1 MPEGRPSISPISS
14 SRVATGDVAHHA
26 FTVVRRGYDT
36 DEVRSY
42 LQAVARDIAE
52 LDQRQEELRAA
63 AAEADERAAH
73 PVIDE
78 ATLTASL
85 GQHSAQLLRHA
96 HDEAARIVAQAQ
108 ESSSTLLREAQSQV
122 NEIQALAEGH
132 TAERVAEAELM
143 VATAEQEARVE
154 ATRIHADA
162 MAEADEMIARAKDEG
177 RALLEQVQAA
187 RKRVLADM
195 STRRR
200 ALSIQIEQLRAAR
213 DEMAAS
219 IHGVRDSVD
228 GILTDLQRSDED
240 ARSAAAAAGDGAR
253 LRGIDDEPLSDD
265 LTGGP
270 VAAGPFDGRT
280 EEAAP
285 TDTAP
290 RPGAV
295 GEGPSSGGPTTEDPT
310 TEETPPVPPG
320 VLSEEDSHDAVP
332 VGDAPSVDELFAR
345 IRAGTGT
352 EVPAVVQEPA
362 PSTPAAPAPE
372 PSEPAAPAAPAAAPP
387 APAKGS
393 PEATTQVVAPESE
406 VVEVTE
412 GTEVSDGPD
421 QALIGRRNELISP
434 ITVQLSR
441 HIKRALGDDQNRLLD
456 VLRVAPTTE
465 GEALL
470 GPEDAHLA
478 TFTAAAAGHLA
489 EAFTAGTKFAGGK
502 AAKGPTEAAAEKSAT
517 GLARSVVTM
526 VRRRIEE
533 GTDAGEDVSARVGA
547 AYREWRG
554 ERIERLVG
562 DCALQSFSA
571 GVLAAVTKKGTV
583 RWVMTSTDGCS
594 DCDDNALA
602 GAVTV
607 AEGFPTGHAGPPAHA
622 GCRCLVAPTS
632 A

>member
-1 MPEGRPSISPISS
+1 MSEGRPSISSISS

-122 NEIQALAEGH
+122 NEIQAQAEGH

-177 RALLEQVQAA
+177 RALLEHVQVA

-280 EEAAP
+280 EEAGPSEAAP
-285 TDTAP
+285 G
-290 RPGAV
+290 PGAV
-295 GEGPSSGGPTTEDPT
+295 GAGRPAGGPTTEDPT

-320 VLSEEDSHDAVP
+320 VLSEEDSRDAAP

-352 EVPAVVQEPA
+352 EVPAAVPEPSS
-362 PSTPAAPAPE
+362 STPAAPEAA
-372 PSEPAAPAAPAAAPP
+372 SEASGEPAAAPP
-387 APAKGS
+387 APAKGP

-406 VVEVTE
+406 LV
-412 GTEVSDGPD
+412 EVSDDPD

-571 GVLAAVTKKGTV
+571 GVLAAVTKKGSV

-602 GAVTV
+602 GPVTV

>member
-1 MPEGRPSISPISS
+1 
-14 SRVATGDVAHHA
+14 
-26 FTVVRRGYDT
+26 
-36 DEVRSY
+36 
-42 LQAVARDIAE
+42 
-52 LDQRQEELRAA
+52 
-63 AAEADERAAH
+63 
-73 PVIDE
+73 
-78 ATLTASL
+78 
-85 GQHSAQLLRHA
+85 
-96 HDEAARIVAQAQ
+96 
-108 ESSSTLLREAQSQV
+108 
-122 NEIQALAEGH
+122 
-132 TAERVAEAELM
+132 
-143 VATAEQEARVE
+143 
-154 ATRIHADA
+154 
-162 MAEADEMIARAKDEG
+162 
-177 RALLEQVQAA
+177 
-187 RKRVLADM
+187 
-195 STRRR
+195 
-200 ALSIQIEQLRAAR
+200 
-213 DEMAAS
+213 
-219 IHGVRDSVD
+219 
-228 GILTDLQRSDED
+228 
-240 ARSAAAAAGDGAR
+240 
-253 LRGIDDEPLSDD
+253 
-265 LTGGP
+265 
-270 VAAGPFDGRT
+270 
-280 EEAAP
+280 
-285 TDTAP
+285 
-290 RPGAV
+290 
-295 GEGPSSGGPTTEDPT
+295 
-310 TEETPPVPPG
+310 
-320 VLSEEDSHDAVP
+320 
-332 VGDAPSVDELFAR
+332 
-345 IRAGTGT
+345 
-352 EVPAVVQEPA
+352 
-362 PSTPAAPAPE
+362 
-372 PSEPAAPAAPAAAPP
+372 
-387 APAKGS
+387 
-393 PEATTQVVAPESE
+393 VAPDSE
-406 VVEVTE
+406 LV
-412 GTEVSDGPD
+412 EVSDDPD

-562 DCALQSFSA
+562 DCTLQSFSA

-602 GAVTV
+602 GPVTV

>member
-1 MPEGRPSISPISS
+1 MSEGRPSISSISS

-122 NEIQALAEGH
+122 NEIQAQAEGH

-240 ARSAAAAAGDGAR
+240 ARSAATAAGDGAR

-285 TDTAP
+285 SGAAP
-290 RPGAV
+290 RPGTVA
-295 GEGPSSGGPTTEDPT
+295 EGPLAGGPATGGPTTEDPT

-320 VLSEEDSHDAVP
+320 VLSEEDSRDAAP

-352 EVPAVVQEPA
+352 EVPAVVPEPA
-362 PSTPAAPAPE
+362 PSTPEAPE
-372 PSEPAAPAAPAAAPP
+372 APSAPAAAPP
-387 APAKGS
+387 APAKGQ

-406 VVEVTE
+406 AV
-412 GTEVSDGPD
+412 EVSDDPD

-526 VRRRIEE
+526 VRRRIED

-602 GAVTV
+602 GPVTV

>member
-1 MPEGRPSISPISS
+1 MSEGRPSISSISS

-63 AAEADERAAH
+63 AAEADERSAH

-122 NEIQALAEGH
+122 NEIQAQAEGH

-285 TDTAP
+285 SEAAP
-290 RPGAV
+290 RPGGTMAEAPRA
-295 GEGPSSGGPTTEDPT
+295 GDPATGGPTTEDPT

-320 VLSEEDSHDAVP
+320 VLSEEDSRDAAP

-352 EVPAVVQEPA
+352 EVPAVVPEPA
-362 PSTPAAPAPE
+362 PSTPSAPE
-372 PSEPAAPAAPAAAPP
+372 APAAAPP

-406 VVEVTE
+406 VVVVTE
-412 GTEVSDGPD
+412 VIDDPD

-526 VRRRIEE
+526 VRRRIED

-602 GAVTV
+602 GPVTV

>member
-1 MPEGRPSISPISS
+1 MSEGRPSISSISS

-122 NEIQALAEGH
+122 NEIQAQAEGH

-195 STRRR
+195 SSRRR

-253 LRGIDDEPLSDD
+253 LRGVDDEPLSDD

-270 VAAGPFDGRT
+270 VAVGPFDGRT

-285 TDTAP
+285 G
-290 RPGAV
+290 PGTVAQ
-295 GEGPSSGGPTTEDPT
+295 GPAAGGPATEDPT

-320 VLSEEDSHDAVP
+320 VLSEEDSHDAAP

-352 EVPAVVQEPA
+352 EVPAVVPEPA
-362 PSTPAAPAPE
+362 PSTPSAPEAPA
-372 PSEPAAPAAPAAAPP
+372 SPAAAPP

-406 VVEVTE
+406 VVVVTE
-412 GTEVSDGPD
+412 VIDDPD

-478 TFTAAAAGHLA
+478 SFTAAAAGHLA

-571 GVLAAVTKKGTV
+571 GVSAAVTKKGTV
-583 RWVMTSTDGCS
+583 RWVMTSSEGCS
-594 DCDDNALA
+594 DCNDNALA
-602 GAVTV
+602 GPVTV

>member
-1 MPEGRPSISPISS
+1 MSEGRPSISSISS

-52 LDQRQEELRAA
+52 LDQRREELRVA

-122 NEIQALAEGH
+122 NEIQAQAEGH

-280 EEAAP
+280 EEAA
-285 TDTAP
+285 TTEAAP
-290 RPGAV
+290 SPGTV
-295 GEGPSSGGPTTEDPT
+295 GEGPPASDPATGGPTTQDPT
-310 TEETPPVPPG
+310 TAETPPVPPG
-320 VLSEEDSHDAVP
+320 VLSEEDSRDAAP

-352 EVPAVVQEPA
+352 EVPAVVPEPA
-362 PSTPAAPAPE
+362 PSTPAAPESPE
-372 PSEPAAPAAPAAAPP
+372 APAASPSV
-387 APAKGS
+387 PAKES
-393 PEATTQVVAPESE
+393 PEATTQATQVVEPESE

-412 GTEVSDGPD
+412 VIDDPD

-478 TFTAAAAGHLA
+478 AFTAAAAGHLA

-502 AAKGPTEAAAEKSAT
+502 AAKGPTESAAEKSAT

-583 RWVMTSTDGCS
+583 RWVMTSTEGCS

-602 GAVTV
+602 GPVTV

>member
-1 MPEGRPSISPISS
+1 MSEGRPSISSISS

-122 NEIQALAEGH
+122 NEIQAQAEGH

-240 ARSAAAAAGDGAR
+240 ARSAATAAGDGAR

-285 TDTAP
+285 SGAAP
-290 RPGAV
+290 RPGTVA
-295 GEGPSSGGPTTEDPT
+295 EGPPAGGPATEDPT
-310 TEETPPVPPG
+310 TEETPPVPLG
-320 VLSEEDSHDAVP
+320 VLSEEDSRDAAP

-352 EVPAVVQEPA
+352 EVPAVVPEPA
-362 PSTPAAPAPE
+362 PSTPEAPE
-372 PSEPAAPAAPAAAPP
+372 APSAPAAAPP
-387 APAKGS
+387 APAKGQ

-406 VVEVTE
+406 AV
-412 GTEVSDGPD
+412 EVSDDPD

-526 VRRRIEE
+526 VRRRIED

-602 GAVTV
+602 GPVTV

>member
-1 MPEGRPSISPISS
+1 MPEGRTSISS

-52 LDQRQEELRAA
+52 LDQRLEELRVA

-122 NEIQALAEGH
+122 NEIQAQAEGH

-213 DEMAAS
+213 DEMSAS

-253 LRGIDDEPLSDD
+253 VRGIDDEPLSDD

-270 VAAGPFDGRT
+270 VDVGPFDGRT
-280 EEAAP
+280 EEAAAA
-285 TDTAP
+285 DVAP
-290 RPGAV
+290 RPDTVAE
-295 GEGPSSGGPTTEDPT
+295 GEPAGDPT

-320 VLSEEDSHDAVP
+320 VLSEEDSRDAVP

-352 EVPAVVQEPA
+352 DVPAVVVPDPT
-362 PSTPAAPAPE
+362 PST
-372 PSEPAAPAAPAAAPP
+372 PAAPAAPAAPDAADAAPP
-387 APAKGS
+387 PPAKGA
-393 PEATTQVVAPESE
+393 PEATTQVVAPDAE
-406 VVEVTE
+406 VVEV
-412 GTEVSDGPD
+412 SDDPD

-456 VLRVAPTTE
+456 VLRVAPTTQ

-478 TFTAAAAGHLA
+478 AFTAAAAGHLA
-489 EAFTAGTKFAGGK
+489 EAFTAGAKFAGGK
-502 AAKGPTEAAAEKSAT
+502 AAKGPTEAATEKAAT

-526 VRRRIEE
+526 VRRRIED

-583 RWVMTSTDGCS
+583 RWVMTSSEGCS

-602 GAVTV
+602 GPVTV